1 MAKEKSYKIVMEKI
15 WTPSF
20 LVYWDSFVEKTRNP
34 LASQRSLANRKINPK
49 TLLKTLLQILVT
61 SAALYLVLR
70 KTDVAKL
77 GGIIRNAN
85 PWYLLLSLLFFNI
98 SKLINAVRLNRF
110 FKVIG
115 IELSAIYSLKL
126 YYLGMFYNLF
136 LPGGVGGDG
145 YKIYVLQKNHGLKMI
160 NVFHAVF
167 WDRLSGII
175 ALIFLAILLLQPS
188 SFALHLPVL
197 VPYAWVMLVAIYPLA
212 LLLNKLFYKQ
222 FLEVFTITSVE
233 SLLIQIT
240 QVISVFFILKAIS
253 QNAHIVDYLAIFLI
267 STIATVIP
275 ITIGGAGA
283 REITFFYLL
292 AFVKLGTNA
301 GVALSLIFFVISA
314 ISSLAGILTRINHE
328 KSVPEIPESRQ

>member
-1 MAKEKSYKIVMEKI
+1 MANS
-15 WTPSF
+15 
-20 LVYWDSFVEKTRNP
+20 
-34 LASQRSLANRKINPK
+34 KINPK
-49 TLLKTLLQILVT
+49 KLLKTLLQLLVT
-61 SAALYLVLR
+61 SAALYLVLK

-77 GGIIRNAN
+77 MDIIRNAN

-110 FKVIG
+110 FKAIG

-160 NVFHAVF
+160 NIFHAVF

-175 ALIFLAILLLQPS
+175 ALIFLSLILLQPS
-188 SFALHLPVL
+188 SFALQLPRL
-197 VPYAWVMLVAIYPLA
+197 VPYSWVVLVAIYPLA
-212 LLLNKLFYKQ
+212 RLLNKLFYKQ
-222 FLEVFTITSVE
+222 FIELFTITSVE

-240 QVISVFFILKAIS
+240 QLISAFFILKAIS
-253 QNAHIVDYLAIFLI
+253 QNANVVDYLAIFLL
-267 STIATVIP
+267 STIATIIP
-275 ITIGGAGA
+275 VTIGGAGA

-292 AFVKLGTNA
+292 GFVKLGTNA
-301 GVALSLIFFVISA
+301 GIALSLIFFVISA
-314 ISSLAGILTRINHE
+314 ISSLAGILTKINHE
-328 KSVPEIPESRQ
+328 KSINDSAKVDAALPPPPALK

>member
-1 MAKEKSYKIVMEKI
+1 
-15 WTPSF
+15 
-20 LVYWDSFVEKTRNP
+20 
-34 LASQRSLANRKINPK
+34 LANSKLNPK
-49 TLLKTLLQILVT
+49 KLLKTLLQLLVT
-61 SAALYLVLR
+61 SLALYLVLR

-77 GGIIRNAN
+77 GSIIRNAN
-85 PWYLLLSLLFFNI
+85 PCYLLLSLLFFNI

-110 FKVIG
+110 FKAIG
-115 IELSAIYSLKL
+115 IELSAMYNLKL

-145 YKIYVLQKNHGLKMI
+145 YKIYILQKNHGLKMI

-167 WDRLSGII
+167 WDRVSGII
-175 ALIFLAILLLQPS
+175 ALIFLSLILLQPS
-188 SFALHLPVL
+188 SFAVRLPHL
-197 VPYAWVMLVAIYPLA
+197 VPYAWVVLVAIYPLA
-212 LLLNKLFYKQ
+212 LLVNKLFYKQ
-222 FLEVFTITSVE
+222 FIKVFTITSIE
-233 SLLIQIT
+233 SLLIQIA

-267 STIATVIP
+267 STIATIIP

-292 AFVKLGTNA
+292 GFIKLGTNA

-314 ISSLAGILTRINHE
+314 LSSLAGILTRIRHE
-328 KSVPEIPESRQ
+328 KSVQESDEVDAAEPALPAFKK

>member
-1 MAKEKSYKIVMEKI
+1 M
-15 WTPSF
+15 
-20 LVYWDSFVEKTRNP
+20 
-34 LASQRSLANRKINPK
+34 ANRNINPK
-49 TLLKTLLQILVT
+49 KLLKTLLQLIVT
-61 SAALYLVLR
+61 SAALYLVLK
-70 KTDVAKL
+70 KTDVPKL
-77 GGIIRNAN
+77 GDIIRNAN

-98 SKLINAVRLNRF
+98 SKFINAVRLNRF

-115 IELSAIYSLKL
+115 IELSAMYNLKL

-175 ALIFLAILLLQPS
+175 ALIFLSLILLQPS
-188 SFALHLPVL
+188 SFVVHLPRF
-197 VPYAWVMLVAIYPLA
+197 VPYLWVLLIAVYPLA
-212 LLLNKLFYKQ
+212 RLLNKLFYKQ
-222 FLEVFTITSVE
+222 FISVFTITSIE
-233 SLLIQIT
+233 SLLIQIA
-240 QVISVFFILKAIS
+240 QVISAFFILKAIS
-253 QNAHIVDYLAIFLI
+253 QNAHVVDYLVIFLI
-267 STIATVIP
+267 STIATIIP

-292 AFVKLGTNA
+292 GFIQVGTNA

-314 ISSLAGILTRINHE
+314 ISSLAGILTRIHHE
-328 KSVPEIPESRQ
+328 KSVPEIEEVHP

>member
-1 MAKEKSYKIVMEKI
+1 MANS
-15 WTPSF
+15 
-20 LVYWDSFVEKTRNP
+20 N
-34 LASQRSLANRKINPK
+34 INPK
-49 TLLKTLLQILVT
+49 KLLKTLLQLLVT

-77 GGIIRNAN
+77 MDIIRYAN

-110 FKVIG
+110 FKAIG

-175 ALIFLAILLLQPS
+175 ALIFLSLILLQPS
-188 SFALHLPVL
+188 TFALHLPRL
-197 VPYAWVMLVAIYPLA
+197 VPYSWVLLVAIYPLA
-212 LLLNKLFYKQ
+212 RLLNKLFYKQ
-222 FLEVFTITSVE
+222 FIELFTITSVE

-240 QVISVFFILKAIS
+240 QLISAFFILKAIS
-253 QNAHIVDYLAIFLI
+253 QNANVIDYLAIFLI
-267 STIATVIP
+267 STIATIIP

-292 AFVKLGTNA
+292 GFVKLGTNA

-314 ISSLAGILTRINHE
+314 ISSLAGILTRIHHE
-328 KSVPEIPESRQ
+328 KSINDSGEVDAALPPPSALK